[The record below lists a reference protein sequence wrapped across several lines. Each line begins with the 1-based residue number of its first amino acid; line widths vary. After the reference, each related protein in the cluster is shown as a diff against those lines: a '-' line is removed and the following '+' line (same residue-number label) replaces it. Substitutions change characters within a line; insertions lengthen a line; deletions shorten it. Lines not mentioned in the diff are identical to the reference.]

1 MLRLTAIGNLTS
13 DPRSFTT
20 QTGREFASF
29 SVACNR
35 KAGGQETADFVQV
48 TAWRNPEKR
57 DLGGLCL
64 RFLRKG
70 SKVLV
75 EGYPSAR
82 AYAAHDG
89 TQKTQLGLTLT
100 TLEFLSPKSAN
111 ESAQEAM
118 PQADTRSG
126 ARLDTVDPQTGFDI
140 VSPDDLPF

>member
-1 MLRLTAIGNLTS
+1 MLRMTAIGNLTA

-29 SVACNR
+29 TVACNR
-35 KAGGQETADFVQV
+35 KTGGQEMADFVQV
-48 TAWRNPEKR
+48 TAWRNPDKR

-82 AYAAHDG
+82 AYTAHDG
-89 TQKTQLGLTLT
+89 AQKTQLGLTLT
-100 TLEFLSPKSAN
+100 TLEFLSPRTEGNDAR
-111 ESAQEAM
+111 EAP
-118 PQADTRSG
+118 PQATTRDG

-140 VSPDDLPF
+140 VPSDDLPF